1 MLEVERLSVT
11 YAGAP
16 ALTDVSIDTSGSAV
30 TAVLGLN
37 GAGKTTLVRAISG
50 VLPLHNGRVTSG
62 DIRYR
67 GESIVRAKTHRR
79 VRSGIVHVPEGRRV
93 IGTLSVE
100 ENLLLAASAVHS
112 LRMRRPALD
121 RVWDLF
127 PVLAERRRQHA
138 AFLSGGQQ
146 QMLAMGRGLV
156 VDPQLLLLDEPTMGL
171 SPTVAA
177 TIHRSIETIK
187 AAGTHMLLVQQDI
200 RAALAVADQAV
211 LLDSGRL
218 TWVRPA
224 AEVLAQGDFAHL
236 LFGRQDAR
244 EATGAAPVGPG
255 VMPRDADR

>member
-1 MLEVERLSVT
+1 MLEIERLSVT

-16 ALTDVSIDTSGSAV
+16 ALIDVSIDTSGSAV

-50 VLPLHNGRVTSG
+50 VLPLHNGRVSSG
-62 DIRYR
+62 DIRYQ
-67 GESIVRAKTHRR
+67 GKSIVRARTHRR

-100 ENLLLAASAVHS
+100 ENLLLAAAAVHS
-112 LRMRRPALD
+112 PRMRRPALD

-127 PVLAERRRQHA
+127 PVLAERRRQRA

-156 VDPQLLLLDEPTMGL
+156 LEPQLLLLDEPTMGL

-177 TIHRSIETIK
+177 TIHSSIESIK
-187 AAGTHMLLVQQDI
+187 ATGTRMLLVQQDI
-200 RAALAVADQAV
+200 RAALALADQAV
-211 LLDSGRL
+211 LLDSGHL

-224 AEVLAQGDFAHL
+224 ADVLAQGDFGNL
-236 LFGRQDAR
+236 LFGRQDSGTAS
-244 EATGAAPVGPG
+244 GAAPMTGG
-255 VMPRDADR
+255 AMPLEANR